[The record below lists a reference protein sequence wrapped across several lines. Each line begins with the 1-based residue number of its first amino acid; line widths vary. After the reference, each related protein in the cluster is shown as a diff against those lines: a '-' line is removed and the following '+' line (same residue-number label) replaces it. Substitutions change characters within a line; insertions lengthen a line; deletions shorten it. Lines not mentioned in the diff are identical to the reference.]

1 MSPGTN
7 NGRPI
12 KLLIVD
18 DHPVVLGGLRAAFSS
33 QPDINLVG
41 EAKNGVEA
49 EEWAEKLL
57 PDVIVMDINMPER
70 NGLEAMLIIKER
82 LPDVKMIFLT
92 VSESEEDLM
101 QALRFGADG
110 YLLKKSD
117 IDEVI
122 DSVRKVFR
130 GEAILSQQ
138 MTSKLLLELKKT
150 GREPIL
156 SERENDVLHLVGEGL
171 TVSEIAEK
179 LFISKGSV
187 STYIHRLLV
196 KLHLKNKI
204 EAMAYSLRHRK

>member
-7 NGRPI
+7 NNRPI

-138 MTSKLLLELKKT
+138 MTSKLLLELKRT

>member
-7 NGRPI
+7 YNRPI

-138 MTSKLLLELKKT
+138 MTSKLLLELKRT